1 MELEWLEREWERK
14 NRGLEGEGYGGSPP
28 GRSEAREI
36 LMKLGY

>member
-1 MELEWLEREWERK
+1 MAGKGVGKKES
-14 NRGLEGEGYGGSPP
+14 GVGGGEGYGGSPP